1 MVSIFEV
8 RQTDFG
14 RLSCILGRGCD
25 RIFGIRLEAA
35 YFSFSNVD
43 SKKLQNERRNK
54 DFSNCDFSRFFVKN
68 NCMLR

>member
-8 RQTDFG
+8 RATDFG
-14 RLSCILGRGCD
+14 RLSCIQKRGCD

-35 YFSFSNVD
+35 YFSFSKVNLRV
-43 SKKLQNERRNK
+43 LQNERRNK

-68 NCMLR
+68 NYMLR